1 MNVISDNRNQLLTVD
16 NSEDEDDLIH
26 DGRRR
31 GSNVSLSRYRSC
43 PQLLDDIDVQ
53 QAQSFEHTTDD
64 SCSQLRKQSSPFSP
78 LGETKFFSQ
87 NGQVGSDTP
96 TPPSSPKSRR
106 SMLSLKE
113 SQSNGA
119 NMSPTSTPRLLRRGY
134 LQRSSASRES
144 SADTESQSGSRPS
157 SIHLT
162 EDNIRQ
168 HDVSSDLSQIL
179 IAHPDKKL
187 DTKLLKHK
195 HVHGHG
201 HPEDTQLKC
210 EQWLQTLHVTK
221 PDKIKSRSHIQLPPI

>member
-1 MNVISDNRNQLLTVD
+1 MNVISDNRNQLLTVE

-43 PQLLDDIDVQ
+43 PQLLDDIETQ
-53 QAQSFEHTTDD
+53 QTQSFEQTTDD

-87 NGQVGSDTP
+87 NGQLGSDTP

-106 SMLSLKE
+106 SLLSLKE
-113 SQSNGA
+113 SQSTGA
-119 NMSPTSTPRLLRRGY
+119 NQSPTSTPRLLRRGY
-134 LQRSSASRES
+134 LQRSSISRGS
-144 SADTESQSGSRPS
+144 SIDTESHNGSRPS

-162 EDNIRQ
+162 EENIRQ
-168 HDVSSDLSQIL
+168 HDITSDLSQMV

-187 DTKLLKHK
+187 ETKLNKHK
-195 HVHGHG
+195 QIHGHSD
-201 HPEDTQLKC
+201 DTQLKC

-221 PDKIKSRSHIQLPPI
+221 PEKIKSRSHIQLPPI